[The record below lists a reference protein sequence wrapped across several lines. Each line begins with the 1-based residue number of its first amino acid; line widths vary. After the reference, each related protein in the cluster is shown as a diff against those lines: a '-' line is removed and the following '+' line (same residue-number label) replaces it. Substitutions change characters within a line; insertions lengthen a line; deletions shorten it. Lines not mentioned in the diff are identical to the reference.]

1 MKKDRKELPNK
12 QDEKIENVRKEKE
25 PTLREVKTKKGWNKV
40 QEFSVLLLMKR
51 ESRTGK
57 LVSHGSLN
65 SRYFKEY

>member
-40 QEFSVLLLMKR
+40 
-51 ESRTGK
+51 
-57 LVSHGSLN
+57 
-65 SRYFKEY
+65 